1 MGKDVFGVL
10 PRVLAAVGSGVGAV
24 VIVGGAVY
32 SAVRF
37 ARDRNAPGHAR
48 LAGANTLIAL
58 GTLVL
63 SSGGLV
69 QGAVGH
75 DEAFTADASRSGS
88 PSSTRASCCATVGT
102 RPGRSRPLRVKSH
115 PEWSLWLKPARATAD
130 LVNASVPRGSSNG
143 SGTRVQAA

>member
-1 MGKDVFGVL
+1 MGKDVFGAL

-24 VIVGGAVY
+24 VIVGGALY

-48 LAGANTLIAL
+48 LAGANTLIAV

-75 DEAFTADASRSGS
+75 DEAFTATLAIGITVIYSGFLLAA
-88 PSSTRASCCATVGT
+88 TRGNEA
-102 RPGRSRPLRVKSH
+102 RV
-115 PEWSLWLKPARATAD
+115 LQTTA
-130 LVNASVPRGSSNG
+130 G
-143 SGTRVQAA
+143 

>member
-1 MGKDVFGVL
+1 MRCPGCW
-10 PRVLAAVGSGVGAV
+10 RRSGSGVGAI

-37 ARDRNAPGHAR
+37 ARDRSCPGHAR
-48 LAGANTLIAL
+48 LAGANVLIAL

-75 DEAFTADASRSGS
+75 DEAFAAHPRDRDHRHLLRVPPGCHRGGRGA
-88 PSSTRASCCATVGT
+88 
-102 RPGRSRPLRVKSH
+102 GRSNQHRVKSH
-115 PEWSLWLKPARATAD
+115 PEWSFGSSLIGAPPIWLARA
-130 LVNASVPRGSSNG
+130 SPGGSSNG
-143 SGTRVQAA
+143 SGTRVRAA